1 MSIRRLLKVPHII
14 CAALAIGVPCL
25 AQAYDDDTHFVF
37 TFLAARA
44 SGYSPIQASRIAS
57 ACVEIDSELNEN
69 TEPKQLKRTLVDM
82 LTGYGGKDAVTGYR
96 IRRDFHAMLDQ
107 ARFPESVITGK
118 SLPRLDTKARVKFL
132 EEYNKARAAVRNQ
145 GQALENDLRNASID
159 NPGVLL
165 HFLQDAYAHD
175 GYGTYWGHYD
185 VPSKIDPM
193 PLNVMLPF
201 GSRTDFLS
209 FDPARD
215 ASTSDFMQILK
226 RPAGRNEQMAV
237 ATVEALKRWLP
248 RGQVF
253 RQSAMRDASKGLEQ
267 LAAANP
273 FSTAIVDSK
282 LSPDIGKAVI
292 SANQVLDRFSL
303 KRLSLLDRKSVSLNS
318 ETKLKRQLFVPTKE
332 NRKQLALTGSIKVSI
347 PAKEAASATVK
358 VYFDPELRDVEP
370 YVIQKASTLGI
381 GRNAYVV
388 FENVPLG
395 KLRIEIENSKN
406 KKKIDVNHESNLTN
420 ISFDLS
426 YHTAIGLDRYG
437 VYLKIFPKN
446 RESEGIT
453 LSELASL
460 TSMEA
465 IIDFHN
471 SRKVDEKVPE
481 LKKRKVLIGGKL
493 FPSAADDVAV
503 QIRFEDRRFI
513 PTGEIELV
521 TEGERRTVGRI
532 KKYLCKALTDY
543 ELNSGLGVKVEQTFE
558 MIAIEDDEI
567 SDEGGTNIDWSMATK
582 TKESVVC
589 SGEGSLSQLITE
601 ERRLRKLIEMGN
613 TSKTIKDYQNLD
625 DALKSV
631 KTLEE
636 ESGDVRYIGIGGIS
650 GFEEYKNSFKRVSKE
665 SDQTQTLDDQ
675 IDLFSTSKSSSL
687 KSKQNTEKEIYD
699 ARYYDFLEKH
709 STYGGFNVSGPVRI
723 KGAYLQDAS
732 KNAGTR
738 GNDRV
743 RAGGLKTR
751 SILDLEQLSGL
762 DLQVRGKF
770 EFVKRGNIMSGS
782 KSIKYTD
789 KEKLDFG
796 TKSHIVEWKISED
809 K

>member
-1 MSIRRLLKVPHII
+1 MNTRRFLKLPHIF

-57 ACVEIDSELNEN
+57 ACVEIDSEANKT
-69 TEPKQLKRTLVDM
+69 TEPKQY
-82 LTGYGGKDAVTGYR
+82 YGTVAGTVHLSSTAYR

-159 NPGVLL
+159 NPGVYL

-185 VPSKIDPM
+185 LPSTIAPKNI
-193 PLNVMLPF
+193 LLPF

-253 RQSAMRDASKGLEQ
+253 RQSAMSDASKGLEQ
-267 LAAANP
+267 LAVANP
-273 FSTAIVDSK
+273 FSTAIVDFK
-282 LSPDIGKAVI
+282 LSPDIGRAVI

-318 ETKLKRQLFVPTKE
+318 ETKLKRQVFVPTKE

-358 VYFDPELRDVEP
+358 VFFDPELRDVEP

-420 ISFDLS
+420 ISFDTS

-446 RESEGIT
+446 RESERIT

-471 SRKVDEKVPE
+471 SRKVEEKVPE

-521 TEGERRTVGRI
+521 TQGERRTVGRI

-543 ELNSGLGVKVEQTFE
+543 VLNSGLGVKVEQTFE

-567 SDEGGTNIDWSMATK
+567 SDEGGTNISWSMATK

-589 SGEGSLSQLITE
+589 HGEGSLSQLITE

-625 DALKSV
+625 DALQSE

-636 ESGDVRYIGIGGIS
+636 ELGNEQYIGIGGIS
-650 GFEEYKNSFKRVSKE
+650 GFEEYKKSLKRVSKE

-687 KSKQNTEKEIYD
+687 KNKQNTEKEIDD
-699 ARYYDFLEKH
+699 ARYYDFLEKYT
-709 STYGGFNVSGPVRI
+709 TYGGFNVSGPVGI
-723 KGAYLQDAS
+723 KDAYQTIDLQDNS
-732 KNAGTR
+732 KNAGSR
-738 GNDRV
+738 GKDRV

-751 SILDLEQLSGL
+751 SILDLEQLSGSYL
-762 DLQVRGKF
+762 GVNGKF
-770 EFVKRGNIMSGS
+770 ESVKIGNIMSGS

-789 KEKLDFG
+789 KEKLDLG
-796 TKSHIVEWKISED
+796 IKSHIVEWKIIED